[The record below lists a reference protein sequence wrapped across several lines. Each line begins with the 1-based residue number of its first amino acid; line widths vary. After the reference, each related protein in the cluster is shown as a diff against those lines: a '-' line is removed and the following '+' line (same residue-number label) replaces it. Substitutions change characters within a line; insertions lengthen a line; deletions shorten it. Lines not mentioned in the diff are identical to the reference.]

1 MMDHFEGKVF
11 TNVISKEP
19 VPVIIQTTTNRIQGD
34 LHLRQDERMK
44 DTLNHEEDFMAI
56 TNAVVFDISGQVL
69 FNAGFMTINK
79 HEIVWIV
86 PQEEIN
92 KTEPT
97 A

>member
-1 MMDHFEGKVF
+1 MDHYEGKIF

-34 LHLRQDERMK
+34 LHLRQEERMK
-44 DTLNHEEDFMAI
+44 DTLNHEEAFMAI
-56 TNAVVFDISGQVL
+56 TNAVVFDPAGQIL

-79 HEIVWIV
+79 QEIVWIV
-86 PQEEIN
+86 PQAEIN

-97 A
+97 E